1 MRSTLAC
8 EAASSSVAFD
18 RVSFLRAII
27 AELWGLKGPWYEKAL
42 HVPAC
47 LVTDCR
53 SLHDHLLK
61 TGGCVSD
68 KRVALD
74 LQDIRDGVDEGLSV
88 VWQRTSRMAADGLT
102 KKLAKQPA
110 LFSLLVGE
118 GISLA
123 PDDEDDEKQ
132 KT

>member
-1 MRSTLAC
+1 MEWESSTIRRVMRSALAC

-27 AELWGLKGPWYEKAL
+27 AELWGLKGPWYERAL

-61 TGGCVSD
+61 NRRKCV
-68 KRVALD
+68 
-74 LQDIRDGVDEGLSV
+74 
-88 VWQRTSRMAADGLT
+88 
-102 KKLAKQPA
+102 
-110 LFSLLVGE
+110 
-118 GISLA
+118 
-123 PDDEDDEKQ
+123 
-132 KT
+132 